1 MILEIVVDNNYNV
14 GTQNRR
20 EMKTTMDNIE
30 KVSRYIIEQL
40 VTNGEFDKET
50 PLLSS
55 VERTV
60 EMFKEIDNG

>member
-1 MILEIVVDNNYNV
+1 MSYSTTILQA
-14 GTQNRR
+14 QNRR
-20 EMKTTMDNIE
+20 EMKTTMNNIE

-40 VTNGEFDKET
+40 VSNGEFDRET

>member
-1 MILEIVVDNNYNV
+1 
-14 GTQNRR
+14 
-20 EMKTTMDNIE
+20 MKTTVDNIE

-50 PLLSS
+50 PLLSA

-60 EMFKEIDNG
+60 EMYKDNK

>member
-1 MILEIVVDNNYNV
+1 
-14 GTQNRR
+14 
-20 EMKTTMDNIE
+20 MKTTMDNIE

-60 EMFKEIDNG
+60 EMFKEIDYG

>member
-1 MILEIVVDNNYNV
+1 
-14 GTQNRR
+14 
-20 EMKTTMDNIE
+20 MKTTMDNIE

-40 VTNGEFDKET
+40 VLNGEFDKET

-55 VERTV
+55 VERTI